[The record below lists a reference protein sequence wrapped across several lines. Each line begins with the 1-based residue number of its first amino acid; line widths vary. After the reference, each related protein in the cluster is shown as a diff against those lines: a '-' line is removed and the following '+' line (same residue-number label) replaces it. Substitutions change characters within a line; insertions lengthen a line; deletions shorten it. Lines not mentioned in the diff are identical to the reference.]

1 MKLGIC
7 IPYRDSGDG
16 VRQGHLDRLIPH
28 LEEFLGKQG
37 IDFTCYVGHQ
47 IDNEKFHRS
56 GTKNIAYLQAKKD
69 GCDYFAFHDVD
80 MLPYDDCHYGHP
92 GDSPKHIATW
102 LSQWGYTLRD
112 TEYFGGV
119 VIFTAEQ
126 FERINGYNTEYVG
139 WGMEDDDLFWRCV
152 LEGYADDSYMKY
164 TNKEQKYFIFRGD
177 ARELISVRSEEKW
190 NFFPSWTGSSFFRPT
205 STYWELAATA
215 DMRNPPNKIEIAT
228 EQELMSILFE

>member
-1 MKLGIC
+1 MKLGVC

-47 IDNEKFHRS
+47 IDYEKFHRS
-56 GTKNIAYLQAKKD
+56 GTKNVAYLEAKKD

-80 MLPYDDCHYGHP
+80 MLPYDDCYYGHP

-126 FERINGYNTEYVG
+126 FERINGYNTEYVR
-139 WGMEDDDLFWRCV
+139 WGMEDDDLYWRCV
-152 LEGYADDSYMKY
+152 
-164 TNKEQKYFIFRGD
+164 QKG
-177 ARELISVRSEEKW
+177 
-190 NFFPSWTGSSFFRPT
+190 
-205 STYWELAATA
+205 
-215 DMRNPPNKIEIAT
+215 
-228 EQELMSILFE
+228 

>member
-1 MKLGIC
+1 MKLGVC

-47 IDNEKFHRS
+47 IDYEKFHRS

-139 WGMEDDDLFWRCV
+139 WGMEDDDLYWRCV
-152 LEGYADDSYMKY
+152 EKGYY
-164 TNKEQKYFIFRGD
+164 EQKTLQEIKQKMVLSLDGKSTHIKINPT
-177 ARELISVRSEEKW
+177 RELRDRKSVV
-190 NFFPSWTGSSFFRPT
+190 
-205 STYWELAATA
+205 
-215 DMRNPPNKIEIAT
+215 
-228 EQELMSILFE
+228 

>member
-1 MKLGIC
+1 MNYSQSYNCIPKSLQSIERKEISIPARRQSTFEMINHKPEGYLEGGWKSKSTRLNQIRFYNQVRNNESDLATDGLTSLNLKVSSNRTRQLYIYIGGVMKLGVC

-47 IDNEKFHRS
+47 IDYEKFHRS
-56 GTKNIAYLQAKKD
+56 GTKNIAYLEAKKD

-119 VIFTAEQ
+119 VIFT
-126 FERINGYNTEYVG
+126 
-139 WGMEDDDLFWRCV
+139 
-152 LEGYADDSYMKY
+152 
-164 TNKEQKYFIFRGD
+164 
-177 ARELISVRSEEKW
+177 
-190 NFFPSWTGSSFFRPT
+190 
-205 STYWELAATA
+205 
-215 DMRNPPNKIEIAT
+215 
-228 EQELMSILFE
+228 

>member
-1 MKLGIC
+1 MKLGVC

-47 IDNEKFHRS
+47 IDYEKFHRS

-92 GDSPKHIATW
+92 GDSPKPIGTW
-102 LSQWGYTLRD
+102 
-112 TEYFGGV
+112 
-119 VIFTAEQ
+119 
-126 FERINGYNTEYVG
+126 
-139 WGMEDDDLFWRCV
+139 
-152 LEGYADDSYMKY
+152 
-164 TNKEQKYFIFRGD
+164 
-177 ARELISVRSEEKW
+177 
-190 NFFPSWTGSSFFRPT
+190 
-205 STYWELAATA
+205 
-215 DMRNPPNKIEIAT
+215 
-228 EQELMSILFE
+228 